1 MHIPGKRVIAV
12 PAITVA
18 LVLAGVGLVGAPG
31 ALAATPTAPS
41 APAGLTVTPGNTTA
55 ALSWTAPSNGGSA
68 ITGYNVYEA
77 TTSGGENY
85 SAAVNGSTLLTGT
98 TDSVTGLT
106 NATTYY
112 FTVEAVNAIGSSVAS
127 SEVFAIPAATV
138 PGPPRNLTAT
148 AADLSAVV
156 TWLAPTDPGGSNIT
170 GYTVTAADSTLA
182 SRGGQT
188 CSWTSGALSCTTT
201 GLTNGDSYTFTATA
215 TNSLGTGVAS
225 SASSS
230 ILPAVTAPAAPAG
243 LKATPGN
250 TTAALSWTAPAN
262 GGSAI
267 TGYNVYEATTSGAEN
282 YSAAVNGSIL
292 LTGTTDSVT
301 GLTNGTTYYFTV
313 KAVNT
318 VGSSPASDEAWAAP
332 ATTPVVPGAPT
343 SVAATAGDNSAM
355 VSWVAP
361 SSSGSSNITGYSVT
375 AADATHSSG
384 GGQTCTWSTGSLSCT
399 LTGLSNNDSYTFTV
413 TATNSVGTGV
423 ASSASSSV
431 VPGFIE
437 PSAVTTLSAIPGDG
451 TVTLSWSAPATG
463 GAPIDGYNL
472 YEGTTPG
479 GENYG
484 SAFNGHIL
492 ITGTSATVSGLTNG
506 HRYYFT
512 VEAVN
517 DVGSSDASNEAWAV
531 ATATVSGP
539 PINATATAGSKGTA
553 TVTWNAPFRSGSSA
567 VVGYVVTP
575 YLGAVAQASQVFN
588 STAVSETVSGLYPGS
603 VYTFTI
609 AAINASGKGA
619 SSDQSNTVTVPMAY
633 SAVALLLY
641 PSTVTYGQEQVEK
654 FSVTVSPNYPGPVPA
669 GSVSIK
675 KSTTTLCVIQL
686 SSAKGSC
693 TLTGMQLPTRT
704 YSVYATYSRNANFVG
719 STSPNKKLTVG
730 KETSKTA
737 LKLSATKVTF
747 GHEQLQRFSV
757 TVSPRYTGATP
768 TGSVSVKKSTTTL
781 CVIKLSSG
789 KGSCTLTSMQLP
801 TRPYSVYATYG
812 GDATFLGSPSPSAS
826 FTVAG

>member
-1 MHIPGKRVIAV
+1 MHILGKRVIAV

-31 ALAATPTAPS
+31 AFAVTPTAPS
-41 APAGLTVTPGNTTA
+41 APAGLTATPGNTTA
-55 ALSWTAPSNGGSA
+55 ALSWTVPANGGSA
-68 ITGYNVYEA
+68 ITGYNVYEG

-98 TDSVTGLT
+98 TYSVTGLT

-148 AADLSAVV
+148 PADVSAVV

-170 GYTVTAADSTLA
+170 SYKVTAADSTLA

-225 SASSS
+225 SASSA
-230 ILPAVTAPAAPAG
+230 ILPAVTAPAAPTG

-267 TGYNVYEATTSGAEN
+267 TGYNVYEGTTSGGE
-282 YSAAVNGSIL
+282 SSVAVNGTL
-292 LTGTTDSVT
+292 LAGTTDSVI

-318 VGSSPASDEAWAAP
+318 VGSSAASNEAWATP
-332 ATTPVVPGAPT
+332 ATAPVVPGAPT
-343 SVAATAGDNSAM
+343 SVVATAGDNSAM
-355 VSWVAP
+355 VNWVAP

-375 AADATHSSG
+375 AADATHTSG
-384 GGQTCTWSTGSLSCT
+384 GGQTCTWTTGSLFCT
-399 LTGLSNNDSYTFTV
+399 LTGLTNNDSYTFTV
-413 TATNSVGTGV
+413 TATNSVGSGV
-423 ASSASSSV
+423 ASSASNSV
-431 VPGFIE
+431 VPGFTE
-437 PSAVTTLSAIPGDG
+437 PSAVTTLSAMPGDR
-451 TVTLSWSAPATG
+451 TVTLSWSAPTTG
-463 GAPIDGYNL
+463 GAPINGYNL
-472 YEGTTPG
+472 YEGTTSG

-484 SAFNGHIL
+484 SAFNGQVL

-506 HRYYFT
+506 HKYYFT

-517 DVGSSDASNEAWAV
+517 DVGSSNASNEVWAV
-531 ATATVSGP
+531 ATATVSGA
-539 PINATATAGSKGTA
+539 PINVTATAGSNGTA
-553 TVTWNAPFRSGSSA
+553 TVTWNAPFRSGGSA

-575 YLGAVAQASQVFN
+575 YLGTVAQASQVFN
-588 STAVSETVSGLYPGS
+588 STAVTETVSGLYPGS

-609 AAINASGKGA
+609 AAINASGNGA
-619 SSDQSNTVTVPMAY
+619 SSAQSNTITVPMAY
-633 SAVALLLY
+633 STVALLLY

-719 STSPNKKLTVG
+719 SNSSSKKLTVG

-768 TGSVSVKKSTTTL
+768 TGSVSVKKSTSTL

-812 GDATFLGSPSPSAS
+812 GDATFLGSPSHSAS
-826 FTVAG
+826 FTVAK

>member
-1 MHIPGKRVIAV
+1 MHISGKRVIAV

-31 ALAATPTAPS
+31 AFAAPPTAPS
-41 APAGLTVTPGNTTA
+41 APAGLTATPGNTTA
-55 ALSWTAPSNGGSA
+55 VLSWTAPANGGSA
-68 ITGYNVYEA
+68 ITGYNVYEG

-148 AADLSAVV
+148 PADVSAVV
-156 TWLAPTDPGGSNIT
+156 TWLAPTDPGGSSIT
-170 GYTVTAADSTLA
+170 SYKVTAADSTLA

-225 SASSS
+225 SASSA
-230 ILPAVTAPAAPAG
+230 ILPAVTAPAAPTG

-267 TGYNVYEATTSGAEN
+267 TGYNVYEGTASGGEN
-282 YSAAVNGSIL
+282 YSAAVNGTL
-292 LTGTTDSVT
+292 LSGTTYSVT

-318 VGSSPASDEAWAAP
+318 VGSSAASNEAWATP
-332 ATTPVVPGAPT
+332 ATTTVVPGAPT
-343 SVAATAGDNSAM
+343 SVVATAGDNSAM
-355 VSWVAP
+355 VSWASP
-361 SSSGSSNITGYSVT
+361 SSAGSSNITGYSVT
-375 AADATHSSG
+375 AADATHTSG
-384 GGQTCTWSTGSLSCT
+384 GAQTCTWTTGSLSCT
-399 LTGLSNNDSYTFTV
+399 LTGLTNNDSYTFTV

-423 ASSASSSV
+423 ASSASNSV
-431 VPGFIE
+431 VPGFTE
-437 PSAVTTLSAIPGDG
+437 PSAVTTLSAMPGDR

-472 YEGTTPG
+472 YEGTASG

-484 SAFNGHIL
+484 SAFNGFVL
-492 ITGTSATVSGLTNG
+492 INGTSVTVSGLTNG
-506 HRYYFT
+506 HKYYFT

-517 DVGSSDASNEAWAV
+517 ELGSSNASNEVWAV
-531 ATATVSGP
+531 ATATVSGA
-539 PINATATAGSKGTA
+539 PINVTATAGSNGTA
-553 TVTWNAPFRSGSSA
+553 TVTWNAPLRSGSSA

-575 YLGAVAQASQVFN
+575 YLGTVAQASQVFN
-588 STAVSETVSGLYPGS
+588 STAVTETVSGLYPGS

-609 AAINASGKGA
+609 AAINASGNGA
-619 SSDQSNTVTVPMAY
+619 SSAQSNTITVPMAY
-633 SAVALLLY
+633 STVALLLY

-719 STSPNKKLTVG
+719 STSSSKKLTVG

-812 GDATFLGSPSPSAS
+812 GDATFLGSPSHSAS
-826 FTVAG
+826 FTVAK